1 MSTCQTLL
9 QENSNTTTTTKGVS
23 HCDLAIYIKKYLD
36 AKEELGKLKY
46 IITQKYDFGKIL

>member
-9 QENSNTTTTTKGVS
+9 QENSNTTTTKGVS

-46 IITQKYDFGKIL
+46 IITQKYDFRKIL